1 MATRSVDFTSD
12 IIQGESIVF
21 SFAVDS
27 TVDIVGMDGVKQSFS
42 YPYSAIDTSTWKS
55 GAYTAIIND
64 TSFAVRTFQIVDPTA
79 TANKYN
85 QYLSII
91 DEINFVI
98 ESKVQGG
105 GVISQSINN
114 KSLTT
119 ESMDSLLRLRT
130 HYMKLANQELARM
143 KGLSSGNPIKSIT
156 TFNRGK

>member
-12 IIQGESIVF
+12 IIKGESIVF
-21 SFAVDS
+21 SFAADS
-27 TVDIVGMDGVKQSFS
+27 KVDIVGVDGINITYT
-42 YPYSAIDTSTWKS
+42 YPYSVIDTSNWKA

-64 TSFAVRTFQIVDPTA
+64 KTFSVRTFQILDPTA

-91 DEINFVI
+91 DEINIVI

-105 GVISQSINN
+105 GVITQSINN

-119 ESMDSLLRLRT
+119 ESMDALLKLRT
-130 HYMKLANQELARM
+130 HYTRLANQELARM
-143 KGLSSGNPIKSIT
+143 RGLSSGNPIKSIT
-156 TFNRGK
+156 TFNRGN

>member
-130 HYMKLANQELARM
+130 HYIKLANQELARM

>member
-1 MATRSVDFTSD
+1 
-12 IIQGESIVF
+12 
-21 SFAVDS
+21 
-27 TVDIVGMDGVKQSFS
+27 MDGVKQSYS
-42 YPYSAIDTSTWKS
+42 YPYTTIDTSTWKP

-64 TSFAVRTFQIVDPTA
+64 TTFAVRTFQIVDPTA

-91 DEINFVI
+91 DEINIVI

>member
-1 MATRSVDFTSD
+1 
-12 IIQGESIVF
+12 
-21 SFAVDS
+21 
-27 TVDIVGMDGVKQSFS
+27 MDGVKQSFS

-130 HYMKLANQELARM
+130 HYIKLANQELARM

>member
-27 TVDIVGMDGVKQSFS
+27 TVDIVGMDGIKQSFS

-130 HYMKLANQELARM
+130 HYIKLANQELARM

>member
-12 IIQGESIVF
+12 IIKGERIVF
-21 SFAVDS
+21 SFAADS
-27 TVDIVGMDGVKQSFS
+27 TVDIVGVDGVKQSYS
-42 YPYSAIDTSTWKS
+42 YPYITVDTSTWKP

-64 TSFAVRTFQIVDPTA
+64 KTFSVRTFQIVDPTA

-91 DEINFVI
+91 DEINIVI

-105 GVISQSINN
+105 GVITQSINN

-119 ESMDSLLRLRT
+119 ESMDALLRLRT
-130 HYMKLANQELARM
+130 HYIKLANQESARM

>member
-21 SFAVDS
+21 SFAADS
-27 TVDIVGMDGVKQSFS
+27 KVDIIDVGGVKQSYS
-42 YPYSAIDTSTWKS
+42 YPFSAIDTSTWKS
-55 GAYTAIIND
+55 GAYTAIIKD

-91 DEINFVI
+91 DEINIVI

-119 ESMDSLLRLRT
+119 ESMDSLLKLRN
-130 HYMKLANQELARM
+130 HYTKLANQELARM
-143 KGLSSGNPIKSIT
+143 RGLNSGNPIKSIT

>member
-1 MATRSVDFTSD
+1 METRSVDFTSD
-12 IIQGESIVF
+12 IIKGESIVF
-21 SFAVDS
+21 SFAADS
-27 TVDIVGMDGVKQSFS
+27 TVDIVGVDGVKQSYS
-42 YPYSAIDTSTWKS
+42 YPYTTIDTSTWKP

-64 TSFAVRTFQIVDPTA
+64 TTFAVRTFQIVDPTA

-91 DEINFVI
+91 DEINIVI